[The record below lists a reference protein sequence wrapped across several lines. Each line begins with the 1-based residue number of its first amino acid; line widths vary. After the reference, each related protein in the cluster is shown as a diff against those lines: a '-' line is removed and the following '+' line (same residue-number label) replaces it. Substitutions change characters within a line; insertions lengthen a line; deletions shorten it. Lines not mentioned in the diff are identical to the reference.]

1 MRLIVFVLFLG
12 IITSSSLPAQYMS
25 SSQLSGIGV
34 PFFHAGVF
42 RTFSDNPQDS
52 LRQVK
57 IYFQINNDD
66 LTFLKEDTFYIAE
79 VEFDIYL
86 SNLTGDYTFN
96 RTEEKQIKT
105 TDFDETNSRQ
115 IVNTYNM
122 QVSLVPGVYDM
133 VITALD
139 KNNNKQVNRK
149 FNFELQ
155 DFQRYQFLISDI
167 LFFEDYDIDST
178 DIISEF
184 NPNLTNNFGGSGK
197 YFYFY
202 ISSLVKDPSDTLE
215 IEYFIRNPAGIIVQF
230 NQYKVADH
238 QEINEHFV
246 RINRQ
251 QFDQSR
257 YELEVVGKYRGQV
270 IKTKKLFSFFWTE
283 SPDSPQDLN
292 AALEQVRYLP
302 EADSIK
308 WALKQPYDEKLAYFK
323 RFWKRMDPNPGTEK
337 NELMD
342 EYYRRINIAN
352 QNFSTLSQNGW
363 QTDRGRI
370 FVKFGEPDDIERH
383 PFEINSAPY
392 EIWRFYDYRK
402 LFLFID
408 RTGFG
413 DFYLHPDYLNEEYN

>member
-1 MRLIVFVLFLG
+1 MRIVKFALLLG
-12 IITSSSLPAQYMS
+12 IIITSSIPAQYMS

-42 RTFSDNPQDS
+42 RSFSDNPEDS

-57 IYFQINNDD
+57 VYFQINNDD
-66 LTFLKEDTFYIAE
+66 LTFLKVDTFYTAE

-86 SNLTGDYTFN
+86 SNLTGEFTFN
-96 RTEEKQIKT
+96 RTLNKEIKT
-105 TDFDETNSRQ
+105 IDFDETNSRQ
-115 IVNTYNM
+115 ITNTYETS
-122 QVSLVPGVYDM
+122 VRLLPGVYDM

-155 DFQRYQFLISDI
+155 DFHKYQFLISDI
-167 LFFEDYDIDST
+167 LFFEDYKLDST
-178 DIISEF
+178 ELISSF

-230 NQYKVADH
+230 NQYTVADH
-238 QEINEHFV
+238 KEINEHYI

-257 YELEVVGKYRGQV
+257 YELEVIAKYRSQV
-270 IKTKKLFSFFWTE
+270 MKTKKLFSFFWTE

-292 AALEQVRYLP
+292 AALDQMRYLP

-308 WALKQPYDEKLAYFK
+308 WALKQPYKEKLAYFK
-323 RFWKRMDPNPGTEK
+323 NFWKRIDPNPGSEK

-342 EYYRRINIAN
+342 EYYRRINVAN